1 MLKTN
6 LTPLPVPLQDARK
19 LVAVL
24 KPFFTEVYFC
34 AGSGANMGFNV
45 VAIENKTWA
54 GGVLHD
60 DEDLEAYGMTL
71 LD

>member
-1 MLKTN
+1 
-6 LTPLPVPLQDARK
+6 
-19 LVAVL
+19 
-24 KPFFTEVYFC
+24 
-34 AGSGANMGFNV
+34 MGFNV